1 MNLLS
6 LITDNVTELLIKIV
20 EFTQLRQ
27 KVLTQNIKNMHTP
40 GFVPQDL
47 AVEEFSEMMNTAIEE
62 HIRNRRLV
70 LCDSENIKLGMAGG
84 LEIRPVA
91 DQCAK
96 EFLEAGR
103 DSFLEF
109 QVNKIMENS
118 INQRLAA
125 ALLRQR
131 QEAASSLEQAP

>member
-6 LITDNVTELLIKIV
+6 LVTDNITELLVKIV

-27 KVLTQNIKNMHTP
+27 KVLTQNIKNMHAP
-40 GFVPQDL
+40 GFVPVDL
-47 AVEEFSEMMNTAIEE
+47 AVDEFSQMMNTAIEE
-62 HIRNRRLV
+62 HVRNRRLV
-70 LCDSENIKLGMAGG
+70 LCDSDNIKLGMAGA
-84 LEIRPVA
+84 LETRPVPDESA
-91 DQCAK
+91 R
-96 EFLEAGR
+96 EFLEAGP

-109 QVNKIMENS
+109 QVNKLRENS

-131 QEAASSLEQAP
+131 KEAASSLHRTT